1 MLGLGLSSGIG
12 AMERWTFLA
21 IFALLLHFVDTAP
34 PETFLAKG
42 NGPAVDSPSVDT
54 RLQSMEARMNKNDIR
69 VEKLEHMLAQA
80 GGSTNFSMLETPL
93 GGNRWAFDMHGEMS
107 LSESFSSS
115 FFMILATE
123 MGDETFII
131 AAVMAMRHPK
141 ITVLAGALSALYFM
155 TVLSAGLGL
164 ILPNLISQ
172 QNVHNCA
179 TVLYT
184 FFGCRLMYIGANG
197 EEENKDEEFE
207 EVENSLKESAS
218 KAQKSVVR
226 RTMSRFCTPIF
237 LEALM
242 LTFLAEWGDRSQI
255 ATISL
260 AAHQNPFGVII
271 GACCGHTICTSLA
284 VYGGEWLGKRIS
296 QRLVAFGGG
305 CLFMFFA
312 LLNFLGIGSPDA
324 GLVLTTLAPKPQ
336 LNV

>member
-1 MLGLGLSSGIG
+1 M
-12 AMERWTFLA
+12 
-21 IFALLLHFVDTAP
+21 V
-34 PETFLAKG
+34 
-42 NGPAVDSPSVDT
+42 
-54 RLQSMEARMNKNDIR
+54 
-69 VEKLEHMLAQA
+69 
-80 GGSTNFSMLETPL
+80 ETPI
-93 GGNRWAFDMHGEMS
+93 GGHRWAFDMNTEMS

-141 ITVLAGALSALYFM
+141 TTVLAGALSALYFM

-184 FFGCRLMYIGANG
+184 FFGFRLMYIGAKG
-197 EEENKDEEFE
+197 EEEDKDEEFE
-207 EVENSLKESAS
+207 EVENNLKESATKS
-218 KAQKSVVR
+218 QKSVVR
-226 RTMSRFCTPIF
+226 RMFSKFCTPIF

-260 AAHQNPFGVII
+260 ASHQNPIGVII
-271 GACCGHTICTSLA
+271 GACLGHTICTSLA

-305 CLFMFFA
+305 LLFICFA
-312 LLNFLGIGSPDA
+312 LLNFFTGGAATPETIKVVASTGTIA
-324 GLVLTTLAPKPQ
+324 GTGTQVLTAAANAGPATPQ
-336 LNV
+336 VGV

>member
-1 MLGLGLSSGIG
+1 MGSPNAFLPPTVAG
-12 AMERWTFLA
+12 A
-21 IFALLLHFVDTAP
+21 
-34 PETFLAKG
+34 
-42 NGPAVDSPSVDT
+42 
-54 RLQSMEARMNKNDIR
+54 AR
-69 VEKLEHMLAQA
+69 
-80 GGSTNFSMLETPL
+80 NFTLVETPI
-93 GGNRWAFDMHGEMS
+93 GGARWAFDMHTEMS

-141 ITVLAGALSALYFM
+141 FTVLAGALTALYVM

-184 FFGCRLMYIGANG
+184 FFGCRLMWIGAKG

-207 EVENSLKESAS
+207 EVENTLKESAS
-218 KAQKSVVR
+218 KSNKSILR
-226 RTMSRFCTPIF
+226 RTFSKFCTPIY

-260 AAHQNPFGVII
+260 AAHQNPLGVIV
-271 GACCGHTICTSLA
+271 GACLGHTVCTCLGVFS
-284 VYGGEWLGKRIS
+284 GEWLGKRIS
-296 QRLVAFGGG
+296 QRVVAFIGGA
-305 CLFMFFA
+305 LFMIFA
-312 LLNFLGIGSPDA
+312 LINFFTVEPASGVEVA
-324 GLVLTTLAPKPQ
+324 GAALAGPGLAPTPQ

>member
-1 MLGLGLSSGIG
+1 MLLP
-12 AMERWTFLA
+12 
-21 IFALLLHFVDTAP
+21 FADTAP
-34 PETFLAKG
+34 PDAFLAKG
-42 NGPAVDSPSVDT
+42 IEGPA
-54 RLQSMEARMNKNDIR
+54 N
-69 VEKLEHMLAQA
+69 
-80 GGSTNFSMLETPL
+80 TNYTVLETPI
-93 GGNRWAFDMHGEMS
+93 GGHRWAFDMHGEMS
-107 LSESFSSS
+107 LSEAFSSS
-115 FFMILATE
+115 LFMILATE

-141 ITVLAGALSALYFM
+141 TTVLAGALSALYFM
-155 TVLSAGLGL
+155 TVLSAALGL

-172 QNVHNCA
+172 QSVHNCA

-184 FFGCRLMYIGANG
+184 FFGCRLMFIGAKG
-197 EEENKDEEFE
+197 EEENKEEEFE
-207 EVENSLKESAS
+207 EVENTLKESAS
-218 KAQKSVVR
+218 KSQKSIMR

-271 GACCGHTICTSLA
+271 GACLGHSVCTSLA
-284 VYGGEWLGKRIS
+284 VFGGEWLGKRIS

-305 CLFMFFA
+305 MLFIVFA
-312 LLNFLGIGSPDA
+312 MLNFFGVGA
-324 GLVLTTLAPKPQ
+324 EVAEAVLVTLAPGPQ